1 MDGVKGSKHEVWRDA
16 WMWWGEEN
24 VCGVKNEEVLQRR
37 GIATKRYCN
46 EEAWMWWREEN
57 VCGVKRSVL
66 LFTLAILRHMLASAS
81 DAFANRG

>member
-37 GIATKRYCN
+37 GIATKRLG
-46 EEAWMWWREEN
+46 
-57 VCGVKRSVL
+57 CGGERRMYVV
-66 LFTLAILRHMLASAS
+66 
-81 DAFANRG
+81 